1 MASDSNL
8 IRASFA
14 LGQAQA
20 ASSVQD
26 MGPLYRA
33 EGEAYKQIG
42 NVALGILDEMVRE
55 NKALKLAKTK
65 QLQPLKNKFNEMY
78 QSLYAAKEP
87 LPQSFVDAVEEQVA
101 MLQDEFEAV
110 NTIGKG
116 DTRENERARNRIMGK
131 LAKLKNSVVSFR
143 GNLMKVSGAVDNLDE
158 NNIQP
163 EDIDPITFVS
173 DIKKWDEYVARGDM
187 EYVFKDGIVNLS
199 VKNYR
204 TGQRA
209 VTVDPA
215 EQAVDEFGEVIVG
228 DAERYEEYQYGDLIT
243 FNIEEMADRLPTR
256 PKALEA
262 GIVANYNTS
271 KTAAE
276 SHAKMEGAKRR
287 GYMFDRDVNI
297 SKYNADLND
306 EKELQFLMKNSVSG
320 IGGNSFHDDLLV
332 SGIINRES
340 ALILGYDEDSFNML
354 DKDGDGDIDL
364 RDKEMV
370 SGQDRELWKYNTRTM
385 IDAITNRY
393 NSNYNFGLSK
403 ELFINW
409 QVDREQQR
417 YENSYDSVHKKLNPN
432 DYKVLPED
440 LAKVPGNYKVG
451 SNGYLINPALRN
463 ESGRFGKQEFFGYK
477 LNKQGN
483 VLYDDEAVSRAID
496 NGQSFIDAFGNK
508 YEKVER
514 DGKFVGYNIS
524 GLKEGGESITFITFV
539 KPEKARLWAVNKP
552 KIDSNNI

>member
-8 IRASFA
+8 IRASFG
-14 LGQAQA
+14 LGRAQA
-20 ASSVQD
+20 AANVPD
-26 MGPLYRA
+26 MGPLYKAQA
-33 EGEAYKQIG
+33 ETYRQPAKI
-42 NVALGILDEMVRE
+42 AFGIMDEMVKE

-78 QSLYAAKEP
+78 QSLFADKEP
-87 LPQSFVDAVEEQVA
+87 LPQSFVDAVEEQVS

-131 LAKLKNSVVSFR
+131 FTKLRNSVVNFR
-143 GNLMKVSGAVDNLDE
+143 GNLMKVSGAINDLDE
-158 NNIQP
+158 NNVQP

-173 DIKKWDEYVARGDM
+173 DIRKWDELVMRGDM
-187 EYVFKDGIVNLS
+187 GYVFKDGIVSLS
-199 VKNYR
+199 IKNYR
-204 TGQRA
+204 TGTMF
-209 VTVDPA
+209 VNPLFSKETKD
-215 EQAVDEFGEVIVG
+215 
-228 DAERYEEYQYGDLIT
+228 YQYGDTIT

-262 GIVANYNTS
+262 EIVANMNTS
-271 KTAAE
+271 KTSAE
-276 SHAKMEGAKRR
+276 SHAKMEGAEQG

-332 SGIINRES
+332 SGIINKES
-340 ALILGYDEDSFNML
+340 ALALGYDEDFFNML
-354 DKDGDGDIDL
+354 DQHKDDKIDL
-364 RDKEMV
+364 KDKEMM

-417 YENSYDSVHKKLNPN
+417 YENSYDFAHKRANPG
-432 DYKVLPED
+432 DYKVRLED
-440 LAKVPGNYKVG
+440 LENVPGNYKVG

-483 VLYDDEAVSRAID
+483 VLYDDEAVSKAID

-508 YEKVER
+508 YERQEDR
-514 DGKFVGYNIS
+514 NGKFTGYNIM